1 MNEVT
6 IRAKI
11 DLDDIGTSYD
21 DTLTDMLKDAI
32 RKAVVAKVIKSKKY
46 NDFIDKITAETIM
59 KLTAED

>member
-32 RKAVVAKVIKSKKY
+32 RKAVIAKVVKSREY
-46 NDFIDKITAETIM
+46 SEFIDKITAETIV
-59 KLTAED
+59 KLTSED

>member
-21 DTLTDMLKDAI
+21 DTLTDMLKDAV
-32 RKAVVAKVIKSKKY
+32 RKAVIAKVVKSKKY
-46 NDFIDKITAETIM
+46 SDFIDKITAETIM